1 MTNNRDMAAAPPE
14 VSLEIA
20 NRQDEPVLANLLEL
34 YIHDLSEAF
43 AVDIRADG
51 RFGYNVGRYWNEP
64 DRRYPFLIRANGRL
78 AGFALIQR
86 GSPATDDPADLD
98 IAEFFVLRRH
108 RRSGVGRLAARQL
121 WDRMPGHWVVRV
133 SNGNLPALPFWRAV
147 IEDYTGGAFSEEQR
161 PGSPHSWTV
170 LQLNSPRR

>member
-1 MTNNRDMAAAPPE
+1 MAAAPPE
-14 VSLEIA
+14 VDLEIA
-20 NRQDEPVLANLLEL
+20 LRADEAVLTNLLEL

-43 AVDIRADG
+43 EVDIRPDG
-51 RFGYNVGRYWNEP
+51 RFGYDAGRYWNEP

-108 RRSGVGRLAARQL
+108 RRSSVGRQAAYQL
-121 WDRMPGHWVVRV
+121 WDRMHGHWVVRV
-133 SNGNLPALPFWRAV
+133 SNRNLPALPFWRTV
-147 IEDYTGGAFSEEQR
+147 IADYSGGAYSEEQR

-170 LQLNSPRR
+170 LVFNSPPG